1 MTIAELVAKISLK
14 GGKETVATMQGL
26 LKSTI
31 ATKAALLG
39 AATALYKMSEAAR
52 NSAMYMD
59 QYQLNTGL
67 SITQLQQLSFKASQA
82 GVSMAE
88 LGGTIQKLQQMN
100 ANARLGYGW
109 DPILTRFG
117 LTPGQDPVTQL
128 DKISAALKRMGAS
141 NPAEAHA
148 LASKVGLSDS
158 MYYALMKMGTEQ
170 MNKQL
175 ILTQKEQQALVKL
188 NQQWNKFWFYLKQI
202 IIKIQA
208 LSAEFSTG
216 LVRILTRAVQGF
228 YELFS
233 RIYKVIEASDKLKV
247 AVVALAAVFA
257 AAFAQ
262 EILLLTAVAL
272 ILEDI
277 FTYFEG
283 GDSITGEI
291 VEWCKQ
297 SEAFMELWSAIKD
310 IFDIFIG
317 LIKMAYTGWKE
328 LLAALND
335 AGFFQDILNGI
346 CDMLR
351 FIIDSLAA
359 LTKIP
364 GVKWA
369 MKRAGFGDIV
379 DKADE
384 RLNKDMGFLGGMS
397 DKILSGIGM
406 LNPIGAFAGA
416 ASHFNTHVYIQST
429 GDAAL
434 DARNAMSVEKEI
446 KQSQGQQANLSNGGR
461 NGAYRYPPHNK

>member
-14 GGKETVATMQGL
+14 GGKESVATMKGL
-26 LKSTI
+26 MKSTI

-39 AATALYKMSEAAR
+39 AATAMYKMSEAAR
-52 NSAMYMD
+52 NSAMFMD
-59 QYQLNTGL
+59 MYQLNTGL

-82 GVSMAE
+82 GVSMNE
-88 LGGTIQKLQQMN
+88 LGGAIQKLQQMN

-175 ILTQKEQQALVKL
+175 ILTNKEQQALVKL

-208 LSAEFSTG
+208 LSAEFQTG
-216 LVRILTRAVQGF
+216 LVRMLVRAVQGF

-233 RIYKVIEASDKLKV
+233 RIYKVIDANDKLKV
-247 AVVALAAVFA
+247 SVVALAAVFA
-257 AAFAQ
+257 AAFAP
-262 EILLLTAVAL
+262 EILLLTAIAI

-291 VEWCKQ
+291 VEWCRQ
-297 SEAFMELWSAIKD
+297 SEEFMGLWSAIKD
-310 IFDIFIG
+310 IFEVFIE

-328 LLAALND
+328 LIAALND
-335 AGFFQDILNGI
+335 AGFFKEVLGGI
-346 CDMLR
+346 CDMIR
-351 FIIDSLAA
+351 FLIDSLMA

-369 MKRAGFGDIV
+369 LNRAGFGNIADI
-379 DKADE
+379 ADE
-384 RLNKDMGFLGGMS
+384 RLNKDMGFLGEVGDRALGQLMS
-397 DKILSGIGM
+397 PFK
-406 LNPIGAFAGA
+406 AFAGA
-416 ASHFNTHVYIQST
+416 ASTFNTHVYIQAT
-429 GDAAL
+429 GDPAT

-461 NGAYRYPPHNK
+461 NGAYRYPPHK

>member
-14 GGKETVATMQGL
+14 GGKESVATMKGL

-39 AATALYKMSEAAR
+39 AATAMYKMSEAAR
-52 NSAMYMD
+52 QSAVYMD
-59 QYQLNTGL
+59 MYQLNTGL

-82 GVSMAE
+82 GVSITE
-88 LGGTIQKLQQMN
+88 LGGAIQKLQQMN

-175 ILTQKEQQALVKL
+175 ILTNKEQQALVKL

-208 LSAEFSTG
+208 LSSEFQTG
-216 LVRILTRAVQGF
+216 LVRILVRAVQGF

-233 RIYKVIEASDKLKV
+233 RIYKTIDASDRLKV
-247 AVVALAAVFA
+247 AVFALGAALAY
-257 AAFAQ
+257 AFAP
-262 EILLLTAVAL
+262 ELLLLAGLAV

-291 VEWCKQ
+291 VEWVKQ
-297 SEAFMELWSAIKD
+297 SQYLQDVWEGLKVTFE
-310 IFDIFIG
+310 
-317 LIKMAYTGWKE
+317 LIKGVWAGMKAEFAYVFDKVKE
-328 LLAALND
+328 LISFIDEHPVLKKIFEYVLDAAKKSANTVFNPLGSALAGMGQN
-335 AGFFQDILNGI
+335 
-346 CDMLR
+346 
-351 FIIDSLAA
+351 
-359 LTKIP
+359 
-364 GVKWA
+364 
-369 MKRAGFGDIV
+369 
-379 DKADE
+379 AD
-384 RLNKDMGFLGGMS
+384 L
-397 DKILSGIGM
+397 I
-406 LNPIGAFAGA
+406 NPIANQMQLAGNMMGQT
-416 ASHFNTHVYIQST
+416 FNTHVYIQST
-429 GDAAL
+429 GDAAS

-446 KQSQGQQANLSNGGR
+446 KQTQGQQANLSNGGR
-461 NGAYRYPPHNK
+461 NGAYRYPPHK

>member
-1 MTIAELVAKISLK
+1 MTIAELVAKISLQ
-14 GGKETVATMQGL
+14 GGKESVATMKGL

-59 QYQLNTGL
+59 MYQLNTGL
-67 SITQLQQLSFKASQA
+67 SIEQLQKLSYRASQA
-82 GVSMAE
+82 GVSMTE

-141 NPAEAHA
+141 NPAEARA

-158 MYYALMKMGTEQ
+158 MYYALMKGGTDQ
-170 MNKQL
+170 MSKQL
-175 ILTQKEQQALVKL
+175 ILTQKEQQTLVKL

-208 LSAEFSTG
+208 LSSEFQTG
-216 LVRILTRAVQGF
+216 VVRILTRAVQGF

-233 RIYKVIEASDKLKV
+233 RIYKVIDASDKLKV
-247 AVVALAAVFA
+247 AVVALGIALA
-257 AAFAQ
+257 AAFAP
-262 EILLLTAVAL
+262 ELLLLAGLAI

-283 GDSITGEI
+283 GDSVTGVI
-291 VEWCKQ
+291 VEWVKQ
-297 SEAFMELWSAIKD
+297 SQYLNDVWEGLKVTFE
-310 IFDIFIG
+310 
-317 LIKMAYTGWKE
+317 LIKGVWSGMKAEFQYVFDNVQKLISFIDE
-328 LLAALND
+328 HPILKKIFEYVMDAAKMS
-335 AGFFQDILNGI
+335 AG
-346 CDMLR
+346 
-351 FIIDSLAA
+351 
-359 LTKIP
+359 T
-364 GVKWA
+364 V
-369 MKRAGFGDIV
+369 
-379 DKADE
+379 
-384 RLNKDMGFLGGMS
+384 
-397 DKILSGIGM
+397 
-406 LNPIGAFAGA
+406 LNPVGSMFAGMGQNA
-416 ASHFNTHVYIQST
+416 DLLRPIASGMESFGNMMAQTNNTHVYIQST

-461 NGAYRYPPHNK
+461 NGAYRYPPHK